1 MLAISSPGVIKML
14 VNRFFELR
22 GPHYSCSLESRGAA
36 VMERELDEAA
46 PLGRGPWPVFAHST
60 IRHGQRCTSGN
71 AGPRRL
77 KAARRPTLRSA
88 GEGSAPSQGLAN
100 GAENSRSPRAW
111 PWHRPAAPVPFF
123 GYDTPRKESLGRGV

>member
-46 PLGRGPWPVFAHST
+46 PLGTRPVARLCTQHHPPRAALH
-60 IRHGQRCTSGN
+60 IRERRSSPSQSCPPTHPAIRR
-71 AGPRRL
+71 RRL
-77 KAARRPTLRSA
+77 SSLPGARERRR
-88 GEGSAPSQGLAN
+88 ELAEP
-100 GAENSRSPRAW
+100 ACVALASR
-111 PWHRPAAPVPFF
+111 AAPVPFF